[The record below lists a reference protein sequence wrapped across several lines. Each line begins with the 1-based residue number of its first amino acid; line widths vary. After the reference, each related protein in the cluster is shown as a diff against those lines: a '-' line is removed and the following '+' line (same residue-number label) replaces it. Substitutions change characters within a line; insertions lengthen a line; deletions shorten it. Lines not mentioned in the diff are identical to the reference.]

1 MKIRTKYHGETEIDE
16 KEIWQFKKGIPGF
29 PDEKEFVILA
39 LPENN
44 VYGILQSV
52 QTPSIGFVVI
62 NPFHF
67 FPHYSFDLDDAIIE
81 QLQLQD
87 EKYVL
92 VYSILTIQDPFEK
105 TTANLQAP
113 IIMNSKNH
121 LAKQIILNNSPYK
134 TKHLLLSPKVE
145 KG

>member
-1 MKIRTKYHGETEIDE
+1 MKIQTKYHGEAEIDG
-16 KEIWQFKKGIPGF
+16 KDIWQFEKGIPGF

-52 QTPSIGFVVI
+52 KTASLGFVII

-67 FPHYSFDLDDAIIE
+67 FPHYSFDLDETSME
-81 QLQLQD
+81 QLQLENAED
-87 EKYVL
+87 II
-92 VYSILTIQDPFEK
+92 VYTILTIGDPFEE
-105 TTANLQAP
+105 TTANLQGP
-113 IIMNSKNH
+113 IIMNDKNH
-121 LAKQIILNNSPYK
+121 LAKQVILTDSPYK
-134 TKHLLLSPKVE
+134 TKHLLLPQKVE